1 MHDMATQAK
10 PVLYGYFRS
19 SCSWRVRIAF
29 ALKGIEYEQKPIN
42 LIKDDEF
49 KKVNPMQQVPAV
61 TIDGITLSQSLA
73 IIQYIEETRPE
84 PRLLP
89 ADPKQR
95 AHVRIICD
103 IIASGIQPLQ
113 NLYVLQKIGEEKVQ
127 WAQHFINRGFD
138 ALEPILK
145 QTAGK
150 YCVGD
155 EPVLYGY
162 FRSSCSWRVR
172 IAFALK
178 GIEYEQKTIH
188 LIKDML
194 QVTDEFKKVNP
205 MQQVPAVTIDGITL
219 SQSLAI
225 IQYIEETRPEPRLLP
240 ADPKQRA
247 HVRIICDII
256 ASGIQPLQI
265 SMADICLVP
274 QVFNAER
281 FKVDMSKFPT
291 IRRLNQ
297 TLTEIDAFKVSH
309 PSRQPDTPDDL
320 WA

>member
-1 MHDMATQAK
+1 MATQAK

-42 LIKDDEF
+42 IIKDGGQQLTDQF
-49 KKVNPMQQVPAV
+49 KAVNPMQQVPAV

-113 NLYVLQKIGEEKVQ
+113 KIGEEKVQ
-127 WAQHFINRGFD
+127 WAQHFINRGFE
-138 ALEPILK
+138 ALEHILK

-150 YCVGD
+150 HCVGD
-155 EPVLYGY
+155 E
-162 FRSSCSWRVR
+162 
-172 IAFALK
+172 
-178 GIEYEQKTIH
+178 
-188 LIKDML
+188 
-194 QVTDEFKKVNP
+194 
-205 MQQVPAVTIDGITL
+205 
-219 SQSLAI
+219 
-225 IQYIEETRPEPRLLP
+225 
-240 ADPKQRA
+240 
-247 HVRIICDII
+247 
-256 ASGIQPLQI
+256 I

-274 QVFNAER
+274 QVYNAER
-281 FKVDMSKFPT
+281 FKVDMSRFPT

-297 TLTEIDAFKVSH
+297 TLIEIDAFKATH
-309 PSRQPDTPDDL
+309 PSCQPDTPDDL
-320 WA
+320 R

>member
-1 MHDMATQAK
+1 MATQAK

-42 LIKDDEF
+42 IIKDGGQQLTDQF
-49 KKVNPMQQVPAV
+49 KAVNPMQQVPAV
-61 TIDGITLSQSLA
+61 TIDGITLSQSVRTAWSLLLCGTQKFSYFMFTLFCCSTQLA

-113 NLYVLQKIGEEKVQ
+113 NVYVIQKIGEEKVQ
-127 WAQHFINRGFD
+127 WAQHFINRGFE
-138 ALEPILK
+138 ALEHILK

-150 YCVGD
+150 HCVGD
-155 EPVLYGY
+155 E
-162 FRSSCSWRVR
+162 
-172 IAFALK
+172 
-178 GIEYEQKTIH
+178 
-188 LIKDML
+188 
-194 QVTDEFKKVNP
+194 
-205 MQQVPAVTIDGITL
+205 
-219 SQSLAI
+219 
-225 IQYIEETRPEPRLLP
+225 
-240 ADPKQRA
+240 
-247 HVRIICDII
+247 
-256 ASGIQPLQI
+256 I

-274 QVFNAER
+274 QVYNAER
-281 FKVDMSKFPT
+281 FKVDMSRFPT

-297 TLTEIDAFKVSH
+297 TLIEIDAFKATH
-309 PSRQPDTPDDL
+309 PSCQPDTPDDL
-320 WA
+320 RA

>member
-1 MHDMATQAK
+1 MNTMETQAK

-29 ALKGIEYEQKPIN
+29 ALKGIEYEQKPVN
-42 LIKDDEF
+42 LIKDGGQQLTDQF
-49 KKVNPMQQVPAV
+49 KAINPMQQVPAV

-113 NLYVLQKIGEEKVQ
+113 NLYVIQKIGAEKVQ
-127 WAQHFINRGFD
+127 WAQHFINRGFG

-155 EPVLYGY
+155 E
-162 FRSSCSWRVR
+162 
-172 IAFALK
+172 
-178 GIEYEQKTIH
+178 
-188 LIKDML
+188 
-194 QVTDEFKKVNP
+194 
-205 MQQVPAVTIDGITL
+205 
-219 SQSLAI
+219 
-225 IQYIEETRPEPRLLP
+225 
-240 ADPKQRA
+240 
-247 HVRIICDII
+247 
-256 ASGIQPLQI
+256 I

-274 QVFNAER
+274 QVYNAER
-281 FKVDMSKFPT
+281 FKVDMSQFPT

-297 TLTEIDAFKVSH
+297 TLIEIDAFKVSH
-309 PSRQPDTPDDL
+309 PSHQPDTPDDL
-320 WA
+320 RA

>member
-1 MHDMATQAK
+1 MSASAARIIK

-29 ALKGIEYEQKPIN
+29 ALKGIEYEQKPVN
-42 LIKDDEF
+42 LIKDGGQQLTDQF
-49 KKVNPMQQVPAV
+49 KAINPMQQVPAV
-61 TIDGITLSQSLA
+61 TIDGITLSQS
-73 IIQYIEETRPE
+73 YIEETRPE

-113 NLYVLQKIGEEKVQ
+113 NLYVIQKIGAEKVQ
-127 WAQHFINRGFD
+127 WAQHFINRGFK

-155 EPVLYGY
+155 E
-162 FRSSCSWRVR
+162 
-172 IAFALK
+172 
-178 GIEYEQKTIH
+178 
-188 LIKDML
+188 
-194 QVTDEFKKVNP
+194 
-205 MQQVPAVTIDGITL
+205 
-219 SQSLAI
+219 
-225 IQYIEETRPEPRLLP
+225 
-240 ADPKQRA
+240 
-247 HVRIICDII
+247 
-256 ASGIQPLQI
+256 I

-274 QVFNAER
+274 QVYNAER
-281 FKVDMSKFPT
+281 FKVDVSQFPT

-297 TLTEIDAFKVSH
+297 TLIEIDAFKVSH
-309 PSRQPDTPDDL
+309 PSHQPDTPDDL
-320 WA
+320 RA